1 MNSGALDRP
10 MALSDWPVSS
20 AGLGR
25 FASFEIVQLRYPWL
39 IAGGILWNSRIVCL
53 SAPEFNLFLMG
64 PKGGMC
70 APLGIRRYGVLEY
83 MCSHNPRGGG
93 IWARTTLAGFFLSS
107 SLISR
112 ALDDT
117 FRGIIIIIIM
127 PSIATYQ

>member
-20 AGLGR
+20 AGLGL

-39 IAGGILWNSRIVCL
+39 IAGGKLWNSRIVCL

-83 MCSHNPRGGG
+83 MCSHNPRRRDLGLYDAGRLFFSFLLYLSG
-93 IWARTTLAGFFLSS
+93 IR
-107 SLISR
+107 R
-112 ALDDT
+112 
-117 FRGIIIIIIM
+117 
-127 PSIATYQ
+127 